1 MKLEIIET
9 IESGAR
15 MTQTSFDH
23 KIKINPILTAE
34 VITFVNIHKMK
45 NLTPYTCL
53 EIYDWE
59 VCYYLGDERCKRDG
73 VEELADKLFYNLSID
88 KVEKEIENMLDE
100 KLIASYIGDEFDL
113 VENFSKCKL
122 DKLIKDLIKKCKIQT
137 YGDIK
142 FTRDWHLIYLA
153 KLVEDENVQS
163 VKVLTDFDYDRI
175 NKGHK
180 VLPTEK
186 EVYLIS

>member
-1 MKLEIIET
+1 
-9 IESGAR
+9 
-15 MTQTSFDH
+15 
-23 KIKINPILTAE
+23 
-34 VITFVNIHKMK
+34 MK